1 VERKV
6 SRKYTRLEQRRYR
19 EKRREQAAHVAERL
33 MGRGGVLVEIEPEVM
48 LNFDMNDRI
57 LSWTKKSTEN
67 AARSLFGSG
76 AWARSRKSKDDP
88 IYWRVVGVGSL
99 ELGRGRTWEEAGK
112 KAMGG
117 ISV

>member
-1 VERKV
+1 
-6 SRKYTRLEQRRYR
+6 
-19 EKRREQAAHVAERL
+19 